1 MHPIDLTQR
10 LEKTHAYLAEQQVDR
25 AIASAKLAHVI
36 LDEILACLKPGIRES
51 DVKEFALS
59 CFARHGIAQTWHPPY
74 VRFGAHTLL
83 TFMDRAKED
92 RMLGETDIAFIDIG
106 IVTDGIEGDA
116 GRSMVFGHDA
126 EQQRVAAASRTI
138 FDEAVAFWQR
148 TNPTGIAL
156 YEHIYQLAAAMD
168 VAWNLEPA
176 GHLIGAF
183 PHRGWKRGINQFP
196 ETVESGKWILEIQV
210 RHKTL
215 PFGAFF
221 EDLLYQR

>member
-1 MHPIDLTQR
+1 MHPLDLTAR
-10 LEKTHAYLAEQQVDR
+10 IAKTHAYLAEQDVGR
-25 AIASAKLAHVI
+25 AIASATLAHTI
-36 LDEILACLKPGIRES
+36 LDEIIAFLKPGIRES
-51 DVKEFALS
+51 EVKEFALQ
-59 CFARHGIAQTWHPPY
+59 CFAQHGITETWHPPY

-92 RMLGETDIAFIDIG
+92 LTLHETDIAFIDIG
-106 IVTDGIEGDA
+106 IVKDGMEGDA
-116 GRSMVFGHDA
+116 GRSVVFGHDA
-126 EQQRVAAASRTI
+126 EHARVVATSRRI
-138 FDEAVAFWQR
+138 FDEATQFWQHE
-148 TNPTGIAL
+148 NPTGIAL
-156 YEHIYQLAAAMD
+156 YEYIYQRAEALD

-221 EDLLYQR
+221 EDLLYRR